1 MRISEFEEK
10 VRIAHGVSVLF
21 SNSMNKTKLKKLIDT
36 IFKTEGT
43 WVDNFEYVIIEEI
56 CGDVTGMRQGTDD
69 LIKTRVSFML
79 DDRNYILYNTR
90 EAH

>member
-10 VRIAHGVSVLF
+10 ARIAHEISVLF
-21 SNSMNKTKLKKLIDT
+21 NKSMNKTKLKKLIDT

-43 WVDNFEYVIIEEI
+43 WVDNFEYVIIEQI
-56 CGDVTGMRQGTDD
+56 CGDITGMRQGTDN

-79 DDRNYILYNTR
+79 DDRNYILYNTT
-90 EAH
+90 EVH

>member
-10 VRIAHGVSVLF
+10 VRIAHEVSILF

-36 IFKTEGT
+36 IFKTEGI
-43 WVDNFEYVIIEEI
+43 WVDNFEYIIIEEI
-56 CGDVTGMRQGTDD
+56 CGDITGMRQGTGD

-90 EAH
+90 EV

>member
-10 VRIAHGVSVLF
+10 VRIAHEVSVLF
-21 SNSMNKTKLKKLIDT
+21 NSSMNKTKLKKLIDT

-43 WVDNFEYVIIEEI
+43 WIDNFEYVIIEEI
-56 CGDVTGMRQGTDD
+56 CGDITGMRQGTDD

-79 DDRNYILYNTR
+79 DDRNYILYTTK
-90 EAH
+90 EVH

>member
-10 VRIAHGVSVLF
+10 VRIAYEVSALF

-36 IFKTEGT
+36 IFKTEGS

-56 CGDVTGMRQGTDD
+56 CGDITGMRQGTGD
-69 LIKTRVSFML
+69 LVKTRVSFML
-79 DDRNYILYNTR
+79 DDRNYILYNTK

>member
-10 VRIAHGVSVLF
+10 VRIAHEISVLF
-21 SNSMNKTKLKKLIDT
+21 SNSMNKIKLKKVIDT

-56 CGDVTGMRQGTDD
+56 CGDITGMRQGTSD

-79 DDRNYILYNTR
+79 DDRNYILYNTK
-90 EAH
+90 EAR

>member
-1 MRISEFEEK
+1 
-10 VRIAHGVSVLF
+10 
-21 SNSMNKTKLKKLIDT
+21 MNKTKLKKLIDA
-36 IFKTEGT
+36 IFKTEGI

-56 CGDVTGMRQGTDD
+56 CGDITGMRQGTDD
-69 LIKTRVSFML
+69 LIKTRASFML